1 MTDNGENSS
10 DKDSLRDL
18 TIIGGGPTGIF
29 AAFQCGMN
37 NISCR
42 IIESM
47 PQLGGQLTALYPEKH
62 IYDVAAFPEV
72 QAAELVE
79 TLWKQAERYSPE
91 VILGKKVSR
100 YRKLDDGSF
109 EVEAESGSTFASRA
123 VLVAAGLG
131 AFSPRKL
138 PQLGDISVLEE
149 KTVLYSVQQVSEFAG
164 KKVVIIGGGDS
175 ALDWAMMLLPEAE
188 HVTVAHRSPEFR
200 AHGNTQQKVQDAAEQ
215 GHMDVYLNTEVKSIE
230 HDGPVLKKV
239 NFRSKSGEE
248 LSVDADYMLVLIG
261 YVSNLGPLAEWGLSL
276 NDNAIVV
283 DSQMKTEVD
292 GLYAAGDIA
301 DYPGKLKIIQTGL
314 SDATMAVRHSL
325 TYIHPD
331 KKIRHQFSS
340 IKMAKEKKK

>member
-1 MTDNGENSS
+1 MTKNGGLSS
-10 DKDSLRDL
+10 GKESMRDL

-79 TLWKQAERYSPE
+79 SLWKQAERYGPE
-91 VILGKKVSR
+91 VILNEKVCR

-109 EVEAESGSTFASRA
+109 EVETESGRTFASRA
-123 VLVAAGLG
+123 VLIAAGLG
-131 AFSPRKL
+131 AFSPGKL
-138 PQLGDISVLEE
+138 PQLGDISALEGHS
-149 KTVLYSVQQVSEFAG
+149 VLYSVQHMHEMAG

-200 AHGNTQQKVQDAAEQ
+200 AHGNTQQKVLEASEN
-215 GHMDVYLNTEVKSIE
+215 GLIDVYLNTEVKGIE
-230 HDGPVLKKV
+230 QDGPALRKV
-239 NFRSKSGEE
+239 HLRSKSEHE
-248 LSVDADYMLVLIG
+248 TTLDADYMLILIG
-261 YVSNLGPLAEWGLSL
+261 YVSNLGPLAEWGLTL

-283 DSQMKTEVD
+283 DGHMKTGVD

-301 DYPGKLKIIQTGL
+301 FYPGKLRIIQTGL

-325 TYIHPD
+325 TYIHPG
-331 KKIRHQFSS
+331 KKIKHQFSS
-340 IKMAKEKKK
+340 IKMAKEKNK

>member
-1 MTDNGENSS
+1 M
-10 DKDSLRDL
+10 RDL

-79 TLWKQAERYSPE
+79 SLWKQAERYGPE
-91 VILGKKVSR
+91 VILGEKVCAYKK
-100 YRKLDDGSF
+100 LQDGSF
-109 EVEAESGSTFASRA
+109 AVETESGSFFASKA
-123 VLVAAGLG
+123 VLIAAGLG

-138 PQLGDISVLEE
+138 PQLGDISELEE
-149 KTVLYSVQQVSEFAG
+149 HSVYYSVQHMSLFAG

-188 HVTVAHRSPEFR
+188 RVTVAHRSPEFR
-200 AHGNTQQKVQDAAEQ
+200 AHGTTQQQVLEAGEN
-215 GHMDVYLNTEVKSIE
+215 GLMDIHLNTEVKSIE
-230 HDGPVLKKV
+230 HDGPALRKV
-239 NFRSKSGEE
+239 HFRSKSGMETV
-248 LSVDADYMLVLIG
+248 VDADYMLVLIG

-276 NDNAIVV
+276 NDNALVV
-283 DSQMKTEVD
+283 DSHMKTDVD

-301 DYPGKLKIIQTGL
+301 SYPGKLKIIQTGL

-331 KKIRHQFSS
+331 KKIKHQFSS
-340 IKMAKEKKK
+340 IKMAKEKKS